1 MSELVDLDKTVELR
15 LSARDAGFERLS
27 GRPIGEIL
35 VALGVCTDD
44 DVNLALD
51 AQAAKPE
58 ERLGQLLVSL
68 KRATVKDVARAL
80 GIQLEMPLIDSIQ
93 VEQIPDE
100 FVQAIPIAFAK
111 HNTLL
116 PIGKLGDSVITAVAN
131 PLLTEA
137 LDDVALLLGARI
149 SPVIALPEVVTE
161 AINRAYD
168 RATGLA
174 HEAVQQLQSDDD
186 EDGDLDAIDLIDEA
200 GSDDAPII
208 RFVNALL
215 RDAVKIRA
223 SDIHIECYER
233 SVVVRNRIDGLLY
246 KKVEAPKQA
255 QSSVIA
261 RVKIMSGLNIAE
273 KRLPQDGRI
282 RRKIAGKDIDVRVS
296 TIPTAHGERVVM
308 RILDRSSVLLS
319 LEDLGFERDTYAN
332 IINLIERPHGIILVS
347 GPTGSGK
354 TTTLYAALSKI
365 NKPDINILT
374 VEDPVE
380 YQLPGIG
387 QMQVQSKIDLTFA
400 SGLRAFLRQDPD
412 VIMVGEI
419 RDRETAEI
427 AIQASLTGHLVLS
440 TVHTNDAPGAI
451 TRLVDMGIEP
461 FLVASSLVGL
471 LAQRL
476 VRRPCPDCARPVR
489 PSESL
494 VLELGLEPSKFYAGG
509 YKFPDVKGMRTLP
522 PGTMLEAVGCPA
534 CRQEGYRGRTAIYE
548 LLMIT
553 SQVRRLCLDK
563 ADAGTIRNAALAA
576 GMVSLRF
583 DGARKVVQGMTTA
596 EEVMLTTAET
606 GD

>member
-1 MSELVDLDKTVELR
+1 MAGGLDMEKTSELR
-15 LSARDAGFERLS
+15 LSARDAGFESLS

-35 VALGVCTDD
+35 VALGALTDD
-44 DVNLALD
+44 DVNLGLD
-51 AQAAKPE
+51 AQMGRAQ
-58 ERLGQLLVSL
+58 ERLGEILVSL
-68 KRATVKDVARAL
+68 KRCTQKDVLRAL
-80 GIQLEMPLIDSIQ
+80 GVQLEMPVIEHIQ
-93 VEQIPDE
+93 VDQIPDE

-111 HNTLL
+111 QNLLL
-116 PIGKLGDSVITAVAN
+116 PIGKLGDSVITAIAN
-131 PLLTEA
+131 PLMTEA
-137 LDDVALLLGARI
+137 LDDVALLLSARI
-149 SPVIALPEVVTE
+149 SPVIAPPDLITD

-174 HEAVQQLQSDDD
+174 TEAVQRLQSDDD
-186 EDGDLDAIDLIDEA
+186 EDGDLDAIDLIDES
-200 GSDDAPII
+200 GTDDAPII

-223 SDIHIECYER
+223 SDIHVECYER
-233 SVVVRNRIDGLLY
+233 AVVVRNRIDGLLY

-255 QSSVIA
+255 QASIIA

-319 LEDLGFERDTYAN
+319 LEDLGFDSGTYDH
-332 IINLIERPHGIILVS
+332 ITQLIEKPHGILLVS

-365 NKPDINILT
+365 NRPDINILT

-400 SGLRAFLRQDPD
+400 NGLRSFLRQDPD

-440 TVHTNDAPGAI
+440 TVHTNDASGAI

-461 FLVASSLVGL
+461 FLVASSLIGV

-476 VRRPCPDCARPVR
+476 VRTLCKVCKEPYTPSPEELAKIMVKAKPGDTFFREKGCAACLSTGYQGR
-489 PSESL
+489 
-494 VLELGLEPSKFYAGG
+494 AG
-509 YKFPDVKGMRTLP
+509 
-522 PGTMLEAVGCPA
+522 
-534 CRQEGYRGRTAIYE
+534 IYE
-548 LLMIT
+548 LLLVNDAIRAL
-553 SQVRRLCLDK
+553 VLK
-563 ADAGTIRNAALAA
+563 NVDAGTIRRQAMAN
-576 GMVSLRF
+576 GMRTLLE
-583 DGARKVVQGMTTA
+583 DGGRRVRIGQSTA
-596 EEVMLTTAET
+596 EEVLRVATDEQVVIEV
-606 GD
+606 

>member
-1 MSELVDLDKTVELR
+1 MVESLDP
-15 LSARDAGFERLS
+15 SALIAKAREVGFERLS
-27 GRPIGEIL
+27 GRPLGEIFIALGLATADEINAALDEQVLKPEERIGEIL
-35 VALGVCTDD
+35 VRTKVIEAKDVAKALGV
-44 DVNLALD
+44 
-51 AQAAKPE
+51 
-58 ERLGQLLVSL
+58 
-68 KRATVKDVARAL
+68 
-80 GIQLEMPLIDSIQ
+80 QLEMPFLDAISIDT
-93 VEQIPDE
+93 IPDE
-100 FVQAIPIAFAK
+100 FVQAVPIAFAK
-111 HNTLL
+111 ANNIL
-116 PIGKLGDSVITAVAN
+116 PVAKLGDSIVAAIAN

-137 LDDVALLLGARI
+137 IDDVGMLLGSRI
-149 SPVIALPEVVTE
+149 SPAIAMPDIITE
-161 AINRAYD
+161 AINRVYD

-174 HEAVQQLQSDDD
+174 HEAVQRLQSDEDD
-186 EDGDLDAIDLIDEA
+186 DGDLDAIDLIDEA
-200 GSDDAPII
+200 GTDDAPII

-255 QSSVIA
+255 QASIIA

-296 TIPTAHGERVVM
+296 TVPTAHGERVVM
-308 RILDRSSVLLS
+308 RILDRSAVLLS
-319 LEDLGFERDTYAN
+319 LEQLGFEESQYKT
-332 IINLIERPHGIILVS
+332 IVGLIERPHGILLVS

-380 YQLPGIG
+380 YQLPGVG
-387 QMQVQSKIDLTFA
+387 QMQVANKIDLSFA

-419 RDRETAEI
+419 RDKETAEI
-427 AIQASLTGHLVLS
+427 AIQASLTGHLVMS

-461 FLVASSLVGL
+461 FLVASSLVGV

-476 VRRPCPDCARPVR
+476 VRTLCKQCKQPYTPTA
-489 PSESL
+489 E
-494 VLELGLEPSKFYAGG
+494 ELHKISYTAKRGDSFFRE
-509 YKFPDVKGMRTLP
+509 
-522 PGTMLEAVGCPA
+522 VGCPA
-534 CRQEGYRGRTAIYE
+534 CLQTGYQGRAGIYE
-548 LLMIT
+548 LLIVT
-553 SQVRRLCLDK
+553 EQIRQLVLK
-563 ADAGTIRNAALAA
+563 NVDAGTIRNAAVKQ
-576 GMVSLRF
+576 GMRTLLD
-583 DGARKVVQGMTTA
+583 DGARRVAMGQTTA
-596 EEVMLTTAET
+596 EEVLRVATDEHVVAEV
-606 GD
+606 

>member
-1 MSELVDLDKTVELR
+1 MSELVDLDKTMELR

-44 DVNLALD
+44 DINLALD

-93 VEQIPDE
+93 VELIPDE

-461 FLVASSLVGL
+461 FLVASSLVGV

-476 VRRPCPDCARPVR
+476 VRTLCKQCKEPYTPSYEELHKIGLKAQPGDTYFREKGCAAC
-489 PSESL
+489 
-494 VLELGLEPSKFYAGG
+494 LGTGYSGRAG
-509 YKFPDVKGMRTLP
+509 
-522 PGTMLEAVGCPA
+522 
-534 CRQEGYRGRTAIYE
+534 IYE
-548 LLMIT
+548 LLLVTEQIR
-553 SQVRRLCLDK
+553 SLVLK
-563 ADAGTIRNAALAA
+563 NVDAGTIRRAGMAA
-576 GMVSLRF
+576 GMKTLLD
-583 DGARKVVQGMTTA
+583 DGGRRVRLGHTTA
-596 EEVMLTTAET
+596 EEVLRVATDEEIVVEV
-606 GD
+606 